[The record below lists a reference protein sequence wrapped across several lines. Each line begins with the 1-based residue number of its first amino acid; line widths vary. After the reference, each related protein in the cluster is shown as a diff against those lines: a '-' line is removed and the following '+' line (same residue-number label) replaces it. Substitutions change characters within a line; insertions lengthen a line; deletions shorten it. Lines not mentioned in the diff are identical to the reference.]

1 VFIPARR
8 YVTSA
13 KSAATGYCDRIRIGS
28 NNGLHVGVDVAD
40 EATKVHVRTSC
51 ADTNNVIGRADP
63 TAGFTA
69 QSDICEAPV
78 VLFMREAEPIAVLL
92 KPLIEKSAKVT
103 DRGVAAARNVA
114 VHSLITKS
122 YVIKAGLIQKQ
133 V

>member
-1 VFIPARR
+1 M
-8 YVTSA
+8 
-13 KSAATGYCDRIRIGS
+13 
-28 NNGLHVGVDVAD
+28 
-40 EATKVHVRTSC
+40 
-51 ADTNNVIGRADP
+51 IGRADP

-92 KPLIEKSAKVT
+92 KPLLEKSAKVT

-133 V
+133 GMITGGGIVVAVLDPSILSVAVLLLPVLAASWPSAVLPLPVIF